1 MTKKPKQK
9 LMSVLRTVILGLISL
24 IIGLSLY
31 SWNARSLL
39 GNSLPMPFGYGAAVV
54 LSGSMEPTL
63 SVDDLI
69 FVQRVRS
76 CKEGEI
82 VVFQDGDQ
90 LVVHRVIS
98 ASGANLQTQGDANS
112 MADRPITMD
121 EVKGRVILTIP
132 GVGGIV
138 RILKTPIGT
147 ICCIVLL
154 LVMLELPHYQVRKK
168 YDEQLEEIK
177 EEIRLLKEEQNHTP

>member
-1 MTKKPKQK
+1 
-9 LMSVLRTVILGLISL
+9 
-24 IIGLSLY
+24 
-31 SWNARSLL
+31 
-39 GNSLPMPFGYGAAVV
+39 
-54 LSGSMEPTL
+54 
-63 SVDDLI
+63 
-69 FVQRVRS
+69 
-76 CKEGEI
+76 
-82 VVFQDGDQ
+82 
-90 LVVHRVIS
+90 VVHRVIS